1 MRIRSRIAI
10 VGGVP
15 VVIAAVIAVSGWLLL
30 ARSERV
36 YESAVLAGSVY
47 RDVLAATAARI
58 DYLQVAPI
66 DRAGRAERFETMS
79 DSAAAELRR
88 LGSDGSTSAHRPE
101 VERATVVLA
110 RYVDQMRSFIQVT
123 AANDSAIA
131 DMGVHAGTLMA
142 LTDRARER
150 QHAANVDSLGSLTEA
165 DQRLRDSRDV
175 VDGAHELREA
185 MLDLQRAEAQHVA
198 ALGFGTGLFGGG
210 RPPTPADFRIAIDR
224 LTATAGRLQAGL
236 GRTDPLVDR
245 YPAEQAAAR
254 YAAAVVALQGAVG
267 ELRAA
272 QAERDEVLNRFETAV
287 RAAAGLED
295 RGGGSYNSDGQPT
308 AGPLGERLVA
318 EQVVRTLPVVRA
330 LVLTGALDR
339 QPDVT
344 FLSSFL
350 PSVRPALEALYRVQ
364 VRVAESRRALDAAQR
379 AGAEAA
385 SAIEAL
391 TARILTVKSTGYTA
405 IQDEVVQLIAYAI
418 QANDTEQETQNVA
431 IVALRL
437 GRRAAYAMAVRDAE
451 EADRIVADAGA
462 LMETVSGLPMSPLLQ
477 DEVLSAIRNWR
488 DSLRRTSEGLRRLNQ
503 LLIAMDRDAGSLV
516 ETARQLDETFRD
528 EAARIGDLLTRIL
541 VIGATI
547 GLLLGA
553 GAAALF
559 ARSISRPVMRLQQQ
573 MTRWAE
579 DPLAGPIDGTRRQDE
594 FGAMARAAAFFIR
607 EIGLREQAARQAKDR
622 ADRALEDLRLTQADL
637 IQAEKMASLGG
648 LVAGVAHEINT
659 PLGNALMGATHLQ
672 DRLAIIGRLA
682 GEGNLR
688 RSDFAEFQD
697 MADELSRLMVLN
709 LRQAADLVQSFK
721 QVAADQTSGEER
733 LFPLKPYLE
742 DLAVSLSPSWRRAG
756 HSLQVE
762 CPDFI
767 EIDGYPGVLAQIL
780 TNLVMN
786 SLTHAYR
793 DGQQG
798 HLSISA
804 AALGPDMVTLIYT
817 DDGKGIAPDDLG
829 RVFDPFFTTKRG
841 SGSTGLGLHIVYN
854 LVVNRLGGKVAV
866 DNRPDGGVRFTIRFP
881 RRFAT
886 DNIPSATKVPSPQ
899 EQ

>member
-1 MRIRSRIAI
+1 MRIRSRIAV

-15 VVIAAVIAVSGWLLL
+15 VMVAAVIAVAGGLLL

-58 DYLQVAPI
+58 DYLQVAPA
-66 DRAGRAERFETMS
+66 DRASRADRFESMS
-79 DSAAAELRR
+79 DSAAAELRQ
-88 LGSDGSTSAHRPE
+88 LDKAGSANTHRAE
-101 VERATVVLA
+101 VERATAVLA

-123 AANDSAIA
+123 AANDSAVA
-131 DMGVHAGTLMA
+131 DMGLHASTLMA

-175 VDGAHELREA
+175 VDSAHELREA

-198 ALGFGTGLFGGG
+198 ALGFGVGLFGSG
-210 RPPTPADFRIAIDR
+210 RPLTLADFHIAIDR
-224 LTATAGRLQAGL
+224 LIGTADRLQSAL
-236 GRTDPLVDR
+236 DRTDPLVDR
-245 YPAEQAAAR
+245 YPAKQSAAR
-254 YAAAVVALQGAVG
+254 YAATVDGLQAAVT

-272 QAERDEVLNRFETAV
+272 QAERDAALSRFETAV
-287 RAAAGLED
+287 QAAAGL
-295 RGGGSYNSDGQPT
+295 GGDDAERPAISS
-308 AGPLGERLVA
+308 PLGERMLA
-318 EQVVRTLPVVRA
+318 EQVIRTLPVVRA
-330 LVLTGALDR
+330 LVLTGTLNR

-344 FLSSFL
+344 FLSSML
-350 PSVRPALEALYRVQ
+350 PSLRGPLDGLYRVQ
-364 VRVAESRRALDAAQR
+364 ARAAAAQQALESAQR

-391 TARILTVKSTGYTA
+391 TARILMVKATGYTA

-431 IVALRL
+431 VVALRL
-437 GRRAAYAMAVRDAE
+437 GRRAADAVAVRDAE

-462 LMETVSGLPMSPLLQ
+462 LLETVRGLPMSPLLQ

-488 DSLRRTSEGLRRLNQ
+488 DSLRRTAEGLRRLNQ
-503 LLIAMDRDAGSLV
+503 LLITMDRDAGALV

-528 EAARIGDLLTRIL
+528 EAARIGELLTRIL

-547 GLLLGA
+547 GLLLGG
-553 GAAALF
+553 GAAAVV
-559 ARSISRPVMRLQQQ
+559 ARSISRPVLRLQKQ
-573 MTRWAE
+573 MTRLAE

-607 EIGLREQAARQAKDR
+607 EIGLRERAARQAKDR
-622 ADRALEDLRLTQADL
+622 ADRALEDLRRTQADL

-659 PLGNALMGATHLQ
+659 PLGNALMGATHLE
-672 DRLAIIGRLA
+672 DRLAILA
-682 GEGNLR
+682 RQASGGNLR
-688 RSDFAEFQD
+688 RSDFAEFQET
-697 MADELSRLMVLN
+697 ADEIARLLVLN
-709 LRQAADLVQSFK
+709 LQQACELVQSFK

-733 LFPLKPYLE
+733 LFLLKPYLE
-742 DLAVSLSPSWRRAG
+742 DLATSLSPSWRRAG
-756 HSLQVE
+756 HSLRVD
-762 CPDFI
+762 CPETI
-767 EIDGYPGVLAQIL
+767 EIDGFPGVLAQIL
-780 TNLVMN
+780 TNFVMN
-786 SLTHAYR
+786 SITHAYR
-793 DGQQG
+793 EGQRGQ
-798 HLSISA
+798 LLIA
-804 AALGPDMVTLIYT
+804 AAAQGADMVTLVYS
-817 DDGKGIAPDDLG
+817 DDGRGIAPADLG
-829 RVFDPFFTTKRG
+829 RVFDPFFTTRRG
-841 SGSTGLGLHIVYN
+841 AGSTGLGLHIVYN
-854 LVVNRLGGKVAV
+854 LVVNRLGGKIAV
-866 DNRPDGGVRFTIRFP
+866 DSLPDRGVRFTIRFP

-886 DNIPSATKVPSPQ
+886 DNMTLVAAVPSPQ